1 MKILSPLRIS
11 PPALLVTAVGF
22 VSSCSTDPSSY
33 SGTYQR
39 EALSPR
45 NYVDS
50 LSPSDRAF
58 GDAAIGSGRSYP

>member
-1 MKILSPLRIS
+1 MKILSPLRIA
-11 PPALLVTAVGF
+11 PQALLVIAVGF
-22 VSSCSTDPSSY
+22 LSSCSTDPSSY
-33 SGTYQR
+33 SGTYQQQ
-39 EALSPR
+39 ALSPR